1 MKITNLSFLT
11 IYLVCVSVKSFHFQT
26 HFPSSTLESPTF
38 PLPDPMT
45 SDEGLKPL
53 SFSFLFGEVG
63 FVIKLLTGSSE
74 IMQANP
80 SAQCLPSSQRSKNV
94 SRHYYPFIHELIPC
108 QHKGFFLKSFVTESM
123 ENFNHTVAWKGEV
136 QETRGRYSLFWKAT
150 RLKRR
155 LKG

>member
-1 MKITNLSFLT
+1 MT

-63 FVIKLLTGSSE
+63 FVIKLLRGSSE
-74 IMQANP
+74 IEG
-80 SAQCLPSSQRSKNV
+80 
-94 SRHYYPFIHELIPC
+94 ELLREI
-108 QHKGFFLKSFVTESM
+108 
-123 ENFNHTVAWKGEV
+123 
-136 QETRGRYSLFWKAT
+136 
-150 RLKRR
+150 
-155 LKG
+155 